1 MGLKIFW
8 AGDGFGGLRR
18 AISHRGDRG
27 ANGHCEPESVP
38 VTVLTAERI
47 PGVVKPIAL
56 TTEEQRETVDL
67 VRRQQSTPA
76 GLEGK
81 PVGYPSLAISTSSI
95 VTGGPVGREAMKKR
109 LKSCLDDG
117 LLDRPGRG
125 LVLLPTTEPVVSL
138 TVEALI
144 KVWEKVRRE
153 HPDAPPSKEVG
164 FALAA
169 ALTSRAAALPGTP
182 DTSAAP
188 EDFLPGGKYHL
199 KPVAFGT
206 CTGVPLGP
214 PDGHPYAYAA
224 LIRRL
229 AGHLLL
235 QDGA

>member
-1 MGLKIFW
+1 
-8 AGDGFGGLRR
+8 
-18 AISHRGDRG
+18 
-27 ANGHCEPESVP
+27 
-38 VTVLTAERI
+38 
-47 PGVVKPIAL
+47 
-56 TTEEQRETVDL
+56 
-67 VRRQQSTPA
+67 
-76 GLEGK
+76 
-81 PVGYPSLAISTSSI
+81 
-95 VTGGPVGREAMKKR
+95 MKKR

-138 TVEALI
+138 TVEVLM

-153 HPDAPPSKEVG
+153 HPDAPPIKEVG

-214 PDGHPYAYAA
+214 QDGHQYAYAA